1 MKIKEVCRRTGLTEK
16 SVRFYAQHGLCTPS
30 QVEVRGRVYS
40 EYSAENL
47 RELKQVA
54 DLRAIGLSIEQICRI
69 KAGEG
74 ISEIMEEHKSTLCA
88 ELERKQKIYDVI
100 KQTSFEGAEDI
111 SSLVTLIK
119 PALGKEVSPPDF
131 SRLEDVSCI
140 SAELSDISGEP
151 WYQRGKRLAG
161 AVMLVIIISTMIAV
175 TNSLGII
182 VFLCSALL
190 FMKKRSG
197 YLLLFRVLAMLGI
210 IVNSVTLRG
219 MIKDAEVSRYSLI
232 ADKPEGEL
240 VYLIIIAA
248 ESIALLLLLLSSS
261 LKEYLRA

>member
-74 ISEIMEEHKSTLCA
+74 ISEIMEEHKIALGD

-119 PALGKEVSPPDF
+119 PALGKEISPPDF
-131 SRLEDVSCI
+131 SRLEDI
-140 SAELSDISGEP
+140 SSELSDISDEP

-210 IVNSVTLRG
+210 VVNSATLRG
-219 MIKDAEVSRYSLI
+219 MIKNAEVSRYSLI
-232 ADKPEGEL
+232 ADKPDGEL
-240 VYLIIIAA
+240 VYLVIIAA
-248 ESIALLLLLLSSS
+248 ESIALLLLLLSKS